1 MAKIELIATA
11 AFGLEAVV
19 AKELKEL
26 GYKDQ
31 MVENGRITFFGDEE
45 AICRTNLWLRSADRV
60 LVKVGEFTATTFEQ
74 LFEQTK
80 ALPWQ
85 KWLPRDAEFPV
96 KGKTVE

>member
-31 MVENGRITFFGDEE
+31 MVENGRITFSGMKRQS
-45 AICRTNLWLRSADRV
+45 AAQIYGCVQLTGCWL
-60 LVKVGEFTATTFEQ
+60 K
-74 LFEQTK
+74 
-80 ALPWQ
+80 
-85 KWLPRDAEFPV
+85 
-96 KGKTVE
+96 